1 MSVIDCFRQASQN
14 RCPHFVDTKVRPDL
28 AKVLLLS
35 MQIGQVISGEV
46 SVRGLLGGVDGSI
59 ITSLSSVS
67 DKQIALSSFA
77 ATLAATLAIETVRST
92 SALLATGD
100 VRSTTIGSSL
110 SEVRS
115 TTLSSA
121 WPPESV
127 LSVGEDENDPV
138 ELSDDVEIGR
148 LDRSSLEK
156 VMAVS

>member
-1 MSVIDCFRQASQN
+1 MCISSIDCLRQASQN

-35 MQIGQVISGEV
+35 MQIGQVMSGEV
-46 SVRGLLGGVDGSI
+46 ATRGLLGGVDGNI

-67 DKQIALSSFA
+67 DKQIVSLAFA
-77 ATLAATLAIETVRST
+77 ATVAMEDVRST
-92 SALLATGD
+92 SATIVTGD

-115 TTLSSA
+115 TTFSA
-121 WPPESV
+121 WSSESV
-127 LSVGEDENDPV
+127 LLVGEDEHEPV

-148 LDRSSLEK
+148 LERSSLEE
-156 VMAVS
+156 